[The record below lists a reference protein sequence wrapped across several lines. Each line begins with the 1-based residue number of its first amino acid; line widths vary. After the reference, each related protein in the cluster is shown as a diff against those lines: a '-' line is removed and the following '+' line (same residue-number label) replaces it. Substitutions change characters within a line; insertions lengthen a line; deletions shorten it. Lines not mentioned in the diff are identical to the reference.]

1 MLVRAV
7 PACCLPLWE
16 LTWRRNFPQAG
27 AVKIFLIRHGHA
39 VDAAEQLS
47 DGERYLT
54 KKGRRAVREVG
65 RALRKAGVAFEA
77 IVTSPLVR
85 AVQIAE
91 LIAEQ
96 TEFAGVVEVLPSLLP
111 IGPIETSAS
120 VIQQRAQTIA
130 VVGHEPSISALAGLL
145 IGTGYFP
152 SLRKAQVICI
162 QGAQAVWTVDP
173 DRLDP
178 QSL

>member
-1 MLVRAV
+1 
-7 PACCLPLWE
+7 LPLWE

-85 AVQIAE
+85 AVQTAE

-96 TEFAGVVEVLPSLLP
+96 TEFAGV
-111 IGPIETSAS
+111 GRGA
-120 VIQQRAQTIA
+120 A
-130 VVGHEPSISALAGLL
+130 V
-145 IGTGYFP
+145 
-152 SLRKAQVICI
+152 
-162 QGAQAVWTVDP
+162 AVA
-173 DRLDP
+173 DRSD
-178 QSL
+178 

>member
-65 RALRKAGVAFEA
+65 RRRCREMAKGTPPNTA
-77 IVTSPLVR
+77 IVV
-85 AVQIAE
+85 
-91 LIAEQ
+91 
-96 TEFAGVVEVLPSLLP
+96 
-111 IGPIETSAS
+111 
-120 VIQQRAQTIA
+120 
-130 VVGHEPSISALAGLL
+130 
-145 IGTGYFP
+145 
-152 SLRKAQVICI
+152 
-162 QGAQAVWTVDP
+162 
-173 DRLDP
+173 
-178 QSL
+178 